1 MTFFVLLVLLICLP
15 ASVFIHQFTFFTY
28 TLLYSYHTFF
38 DKKTNI
44 LFYLFF
50 KNSLAFVC
58 LLVYLF
64 TCLLVY
70 PSIIIFYS
78 LNYLSICIIYIVLYI
93 FIIKVYKRI
102 FLMSV
107 LFHSI
112 NQYIWLPFYLPI
124 QLHFNTFNYLLIIDL
139 MTYHSINLLLMQIK

>member
-15 ASVFIHQFTFFTY
+15 GSVFIQQFTFFTY

-38 DKKTNI
+38 DKKTNL

-93 FIIKVYKRI
+93 FITNVYKI
-102 FLMSV
+102 VFFLCLS
-107 LFHSI
+107 FFI
-112 NQYIWLPFYLPI
+112 
-124 QLHFNTFNYLLIIDL
+124 LLISTPGYLFICLSSYILIHL
-139 MTYHSINLLLMQIK
+139 MTCSL